1 MRVACLWRPWLR
13 PLLIEFVVPDD
24 AGEFGASD
32 IDVCMLALVGGRE
45 RTRNEYADLLASS
58 G

>member
-1 MRVACLWRPWLR
+1 LL
-13 PLLIEFVVPDD
+13 PLLIEFVVPGD

>member
-1 MRVACLWRPWLR
+1 LL

-45 RTRNEYADLLASS
+45 CTLNEYADLLASS